1 MHIIPVMPTR
11 GFPWHAP
18 LFWVSWHFYPMDSGP
33 LSAAAQSS
41 MHLMI
46 VFFFV
51 CRDLV
56 ESWRNPIRS
65 ITSRCPIAQNHE
77 KAMVIISFLTIACHQ
92 APGSP
97 IEIMTGGLSRTHN
110 CTIKKHMN
118 IYVERQGDT
127 HKWRLEVH
135 GSQCYTWLWR
145 ISIVVN
151 HPPQTTTSIA
161 HFH

>member
-1 MHIIPVMPTR
+1 MAFLSDGLRPSQR
-11 GFPWHAP
+11 GGTKFNA
-18 LFWVSWHFYPMDSGP
+18 FDDS
-33 LSAAAQSS
+33 
-41 MHLMI
+41 
-46 VFFFV
+46 FFFV

-127 HKWRLEVH
+127 HK
-135 GSQCYTWLWR
+135 
-145 ISIVVN
+145 
-151 HPPQTTTSIA
+151 
-161 HFH
+161 